1 MKNINA
7 SFNLAEALSDFQ
19 ASVKK
24 SLEIV
29 EVVNWDGNTVR
40 EREEKI
46 REAALILAGQC
57 IAILLYN
64 LSQLPEAQTTAKEK
78 TAGWWQGR
86 CVRHLT
92 CWREILTVGN
102 VVVRLK
108 LPYIL
113 EKSCRDEEEKRK
125 KINQG
130 FCPFLRW
137 LGMGEGVSPLV
148 WSVIAKYGTIS
159 SSFEVARTQLIDWG
173 IKVSL
178 KRVERLTYKFGKIGL
193 SLRNAKI
200 FSLNLGTLATGET
213 LKDKKVVIAVDGG
226 RSRERVDKKGRK
238 RAKTNRHRYTAEWV
252 EPKLMTIYVV
262 DEQGKKIKNADIP
275 ITNDG
280 TYENHIEF
288 VKILE
293 AHLVGLGINQ
303 AKQVLL
309 IADAAAWI
317 WKDIPPLLS
326 KLRSPESTYELIDF
340 YHVAERLSTFSKVAF
355 TDENERH
362 KWFKTARS
370 LLKYGKVSDL
380 LIDMNSL
387 HQQAN
392 NETKDALMNQINY
405 ITNRH
410 NEGRLN
416 YPQVAAQNL
425 PLGSGAIESLVRQV
439 VNLRLKGNGKFW
451 LKEHAEI
458 ILHSRCQWTAH
469 NWHNFCNSIFT
480 CFICPVTSG

>member
-86 CVRHLT
+86 RVRYLT

-326 KLRSPESTYELIDF
+326 KLRCSESTYELIDF
-340 YHVAERLSTFSKVAF
+340 YHRVRASQLGLT
-355 TDENERH
+355 
-362 KWFKTARS
+362 
-370 LLKYGKVSDL
+370 
-380 LIDMNSL
+380 
-387 HQQAN
+387 
-392 NETKDALMNQINY
+392 
-405 ITNRH
+405 
-410 NEGRLN
+410 EG
-416 YPQVAAQNL
+416 
-425 PLGSGAIESLVRQV
+425 
-439 VNLRLKGNGKFW
+439 LRR
-451 LKEHAEI
+451 I
-458 ILHSRCQWTAH
+458 
-469 NWHNFCNSIFT
+469 
-480 CFICPVTSG
+480 

>member
-1 MKNINA
+1 MENIKA
-7 SFNLAEALSDFQ
+7 SFNLTESISDFQ
-19 ASVKK
+19 ESVKK
-24 SLEIV
+24 LLEIV
-29 EVVNWDGNTVR
+29 EVSKWDGNTFR

-57 IAILLYN
+57 IGLLLYN
-64 LSQLPEAQTTAKEK
+64 LSQSPEAQATAREK
-78 TAGWWQGR
+78 TEGWWVGK

-113 EKSCRDEEEKRK
+113 EKSSRKLEDKRK

-130 FCPFLRW
+130 FCPLLRW
-137 LGMGEGVSPLV
+137 LGMGEGVTPLV
-148 WSVIAKYGTIS
+148 WSLIAKYGTIS
-159 SSFEVARTQLIDWG
+159 SSFEMARLQLIDWG

-178 KRVERLTYKFGKIGL
+178 KRIERLTYKFGKIGL
-193 SLRNAKI
+193 SLRNMKV
-200 FSLNLGTLATGET
+200 FSLNLGTLLQGET
-213 LKDKKVVIAVDGG
+213 LKDKKVVISVDGG
-226 RSRERVDKKGRK
+226 RSRERVDKNGRR
-238 RAKTNRHRYTAEWV
+238 RAKTNRHRYTGEWV

-262 DEQGKKIKNADIP
+262 DEQGKKIKNSDIP

-280 TYENHIEF
+280 TYENCQAF

-293 AHLVGLGINQ
+293 AHLVSLGISQ

-317 WKDIPPLLS
+317 WKYIPPLLS
-326 KLRSPESTYELIDF
+326 SLGCPESTYELIDF
-340 YHVAERLSTFSKVAF
+340 YHVAEHLSTFSKTAF
-355 TDENERH
+355 TDEKQH
-362 KWFKTARS
+362 FKWFKSARS
-370 LLKYGKVSDL
+370 LLKQGKINDL
-380 LIDMNSL
+380 LAEMNSI
-387 HQQAN
+387 HQQASN
-392 NETKDALMNQINY
+392 GAKDALIHEINY
-405 ITNRH
+405 ITNRN

-416 YPQVAAQNL
+416 YAEIAAQHL
-425 PLGSGAIESLVRQV
+425 PLGSGAIESLIRQV

-451 LKEHAEI
+451 LKENAEI
-458 ILHSRCQWTAH
+458 MLHSRCQWTAY

-480 CFICPVTSG
+480 CFIYPATTG